1 MKQLILTL
9 LILNSSFLVAQNTP
23 NIVLILID
31 DMSWNETQVQMDLNY
46 SNSGSDFYLTPNIA
60 QLAQQGMT
68 FSQGY
73 APAAKCSPTRQSIIT
88 GQSTARTGFTTT
100 SSAIDSTRILYSTSS
115 RVRILNNETTI
126 PEKLKSLNSDYLAAH
141 YGKWHLK
148 TNGPENHGFD
158 RSDGNTDNID
168 GIGTTNNPKKIF
180 SLTDSAVAFMQ
191 DAVQENRPFYLQLSH
206 YAIHT
211 TFESTPSSFTTFSNL
226 TPGANHSDVLTG
238 AMISDLDNSIATVMN
253 EITNLGL
260 ANNTYIIF
268 TSDNGSGSYNTNT
281 PLKLGKLFLNEGG
294 VRVPYIFIGPNIP
307 ANTRSSVPVIGYD
320 LFPTFVEW
328 IAGNTNS
335 ISADIDGKSLVPIL
349 ENNSTISRT
358 QPIVFHSPNY
368 ESVRMEKNPRSAIVE
383 DNYKLIV
390 NYETGDFEL
399 FDLSN
404 DIGETTN
411 IFDANPTIGNALCLQ
426 LRDYLKS
433 VSAAMPSL
441 NPQFITNPGP
451 ANDLDNDGLDDEWEF
466 RELLTTKYGANDN
479 PDGDFY
485 TNLDEFINN
494 TDPYSFTTS
503 TNNLATE
510 TAIKIFPNPVHDYLM
525 IETKTAAFVQ
535 IFNANGQ
542 LIQSLNIDNSERI
555 NTENWVKGIYF
566 VKVSWRSG
574 FLTRRFIKN

>member
-1 MKQLILTL
+1 MKQLIIAV
-9 LILNSSFLVAQNTP
+9 LILKSSFLIAQNSP

-46 SNSGSDFYLTPNIA
+46 PNSGSDFYLTPNIS

-73 APAAKCSPTRQSIIT
+73 APAPKCSPTRQSILT

-100 SSAIDSTRILYSTSS
+100 SSAIDSTRVLYSTSS
-115 RVRILNNETTI
+115 RTKIKNNETTI
-126 PEKLKSLNSDYLAAH
+126 AEKIKSLDNNYLAAH

-148 TNGPENHGFD
+148 ANGPANHGFD
-158 RSDGNTDNID
+158 RSDGNTDNAD
-168 GIGTTNNPKKIF
+168 GVGTTNNPKKVF

-191 DAVQENRPFYLQLSH
+191 DAVQANRPFYLQLSH
-206 YAIHT
+206 YAIHSV
-211 TFESTPSSFTTFSNL
+211 FESTPSSFTTFSNL
-226 TPGANHSDVLTG
+226 TPGTNHSEVLTG

-260 ANNTYIIF
+260 TNNTYIIF
-268 TSDNGSGSYNTNT
+268 TSDNGSGSYNTNI
-281 PLKLGKLFLNEGG
+281 PLKMGKLFLNEGG

-307 ANTRSSVPVIGYD
+307 ANTRSSIPVIGYD

-328 IAGNTNS
+328 IAGNTSS

-349 ENNSTISRT
+349 QNNSMITRT
-358 QPIVFHSPNY
+358 EPIVFHSPNY
-368 ESVRMEKNPRSAIVE
+368 VSGRAEKNPRSAIVD

-399 FDLSN
+399 FDLNN

-411 IFDANPTIGNALCLQ
+411 LFAANPSIGNALCLQ

-479 PDGDFY
+479 PDGDGF
-485 TNLDEFINN
+485 TNLEEFTNN
-494 TDPYSFTTS
+494 TDPYDFTNS
-503 TNNLATE
+503 TNNV
-510 TAIKIFPNPVHDYLM
+510 AIEKEIKVFPNPVNNHLT
-525 IETKTAAFVQ
+525 IEVKMAAFVQ
-535 IFNANGQ
+535 IFNVNGQ
-542 LIQSLNIDNSERI
+542 LIQNLNINSSEQI
-555 NTENWVKGIYF
+555 NTENWAKGIYF
-566 VKVSWRSG
+566 VQVQTDDDVRS
-574 FLTRRFIKN
+574 FKILK